1 MEERL
6 ASYVGPMASHFVRRA
21 SRGATDV
28 HSVATELA
36 GHIADPDERRQ
47 FLSAIESSDIV
58 SSMRRSARSAVSPP
72 RSNPRNSATTL
83 HAPVLVL
90 DAEVLDRIATELT
103 FFIGPVAGRL
113 VHSVATRVST
123 LADLCGEL
131 ASHIP
136 SEQDRQKFLERVRRA
151 APGGQKP
158 ARGLARTCIRV
169 RPVPRHRALR
179 PIQLLRR

>member
-1 MEERL
+1 
-6 ASYVGPMASHFVRRA
+6 MA
-21 SRGATDV
+21 
-28 HSVATELA
+28 
-36 GHIADPDERRQ
+36 
-47 FLSAIESSDIV
+47 
-58 SSMRRSARSAVSPP
+58 
-72 RSNPRNSATTL
+72 
-83 HAPVLVL
+83 VLVL
-90 DAEVLDRIATELT
+90 NAEVLDRIATELT
-103 FFIGPVAGRL
+103 FFIGPVASRL